1 MSARELRLKLYGNG
15 IFPKRETPGLLHSH
29 SYFQIEISL
38 HSTATLLLTDRRQ
51 PIPAG
56 TITVLPPGVEHG
68 FLYTAEAPFEAL
80 SFKFDLARDPGL
92 REARVIRDGHR
103 GEQMICAIRHLF
115 LGSLPPELR
124 RKRQSYSVGTNSG
137 VLQPL
142 EGLLFGLLQ
151 YYCFEPE
158 EGKRNRLV
166 FALREFVRRRNGD
179 PVTVEEAAAHLGY
192 SPGHLL
198 ALVRA
203 ATGDT
208 VKHLIDLERIEI
220 AKTYL
225 EYGSMNV
232 AEIAQRFGFCDALY
246 FGKFFRK
253 YTGMPPGKYLR
264 EHR

>member
-1 MSARELRLKLYGNG
+1 MGDRELRLKLYGNG
-15 IFPKRETPGLLHSH
+15 IFRRDTVPHPLHSH
-29 SYFQIEISL
+29 NYFQIEISL
-38 HSTATLLLTDRRQ
+38 HGTATLLLQDRRQ

-56 TITVLPPGVEHG
+56 TITFLPPGTAHG
-68 FLYTAEAPFEAL
+68 FLYTEEEPFEAL

-92 REARVIRDGHR
+92 REARIIQDGHR
-103 GEQMICAIRHLF
+103 GAQTICAIRHLF
-115 LGSLPPELR
+115 CGALPPELR

-137 VLQPL
+137 MLQPL

-158 EGKRNRLV
+158 EGKGSRLV
-166 FALREFVRRRNGD
+166 FALREFVRHRNGD
-179 PVTVEEAAAHLGY
+179 PVTVEEAAAQLGY

-198 ALVRA
+198 SLVRE
-203 ATGDT
+203 ATGGT
-208 VKHLIDLERIEI
+208 VKRLIDLERIEI

-225 EYGSMNV
+225 EYSSMNV
-232 AEIAQRFGFCDALY
+232 AEIARRFRFCDALY

-253 YTGMPPGKYLR
+253 YTGVPPGKFLR

>member
-1 MSARELRLKLYGNG
+1 
-15 IFPKRETPGLLHSH
+15 
-29 SYFQIEISL
+29 
-38 HSTATLLLTDRRQ
+38 
-51 PIPAG
+51 
-56 TITVLPPGVEHG
+56 
-68 FLYTAEAPFEAL
+68 
-80 SFKFDLARDPGL
+80 
-92 REARVIRDGHR
+92 
-103 GEQMICAIRHLF
+103 MICAIRHLF
-115 LGSLPPELR
+115 RGSLPPELR
-124 RKRQSYSVGTNSG
+124 RKRQSYSVGTHSG

-158 EGKRNRLV
+158 EGKGNRLV
-166 FALREFVRRRNGD
+166 FALRELVRRRGGA

-198 ALVRA
+198 TLVRN

-208 VKHLIDLERIEI
+208 VKRLIDLERIEL

-225 EYGSMNV
+225 EYSSMNV

-253 YTGMPPGKYLR
+253 YTGVPPGKFLR
-264 EHR
+264 ERR